1 MGRSVRPAESI
12 EHEFPLVVELQT
24 EPVPSNQILIKIR
37 GSELMV
43 HPTRAGHVE
52 RFVPDRE
59 CSGCGQ
65 SGEGI
70 VVRGL
75 SCGRAFV
82 TDAVGAMHHKRFFR
96 RDCELDGHVA
106 IRCLKCLSVGSGHRR
121 FGAPPIDPDVEMV
134 LCRTSFTQAGSAH
147 FVRIVKPALAEIADG
162 EMGQVQVRD
171 GPLRRQGLRLI
182 ARHATAEEGELIAE
196 RPAILR
202 GDLAGVVPP
211 FGAKLLMRPVV
222 ARERISIA
230 FRGKAELLRGLD
242 CEPWN
247 NDRQTTQKE
256 QDVSE
261 RARQYVHVGSTVRE
275 MKYALRALISCSGT
289 WHKSPVLTGVF
300 IDSTRERY
308 PPRAVDNFVD
318 HQLS

>member
-1 MGRSVRPAESI
+1 
-12 EHEFPLVVELQT
+12 
-24 EPVPSNQILIKIR
+24 
-37 GSELMV
+37 MV
-43 HPTRAGHVE
+43 HPTRAGHIE
-52 RFVPDRE
+52 RFVSDRE

-65 SGEGI
+65 SGERI

-82 TDAVGAMHHKRFFR
+82 ADPVGAMHHKRFLR
-96 RDCELDGHVA
+96 RDGKLDGHIA
-106 IRCLKCLSVGSGHRR
+106 IRCLECLSVGSGHRR
-121 FGAPPIDPDVEMV
+121 FGAPSIDPDMEMV
-134 LCRTSFTQAGSAH
+134 LCRTSFAQTGSAH
-147 FVRIVKPALAEIADG
+147 FVRIVKPAIAEIADG

-196 RPAILR
+196 RPAGLR
-202 GDLAGVVPP
+202 RDLAGVVPP
-211 FGAKLLMRPVV
+211 FGAKFFVRPMI

-242 CEPWN
+242 REPWN

-261 RARQYVHVGSTVRE
+261 IGR
-275 MKYALRALISCSGT
+275 
-289 WHKSPVLTGVF
+289 
-300 IDSTRERY
+300 
-308 PPRAVDNFVD
+308 
-318 HQLS
+318 